1 MSVPSLDLSK
11 LSYSK
16 PTPPDFA
23 AFAYSPYSCA
33 EATQIYQQELAVW
46 NTHQAQ
52 IQATAQEL
60 SASQQKM
67 NDSHSKLLRQY
78 EDIQQQ
84 LLLEVAAHHEET
96 QEVKKLKSDMDTM
109 TRFLHD
115 LLIKK

>member
-1 MSVPSLDLSK
+1 MSITPLDLSK
-11 LSYSK
+11 LSFPK
-16 PTPPDFA
+16 PTPPNFA
-23 AFAYSPYSCA
+23 EYAYSPHSCQ

-46 NTHQAQ
+46 NAHQAQ
-52 IQATAQEL
+52 IQTTAQEL

-78 EDIQQQ
+78 EEIQQQ

-96 QEVKKLKSDMDTM
+96 QEVKKLKSDMETM